1 MDILDIF
8 TPLNSTE
15 QKKKWRKA
23 RIIHVDG
30 RRIRITYIGW
40 DAKFDETLDIYD
52 NSDRISPLGTK
63 TTEQSAR
70 SLSAL
75 KESPQKRTRRH
86 RNNSGGGSA
95 DGGDETSDDEEEGDD
110 DEEDDHG
117 DAEGAALEDASIA
130 NATTATTNSGGL
142 LQSFARFMSSSS
154 DVSRGAKGPGTS
166 STTTTAAAASSVGTA
181 SHHQPRK
188 KPTSSGSSVASER
201 TTKSGTGKR
210 KKKGKHGKYASYEEA
225 RDEIMKK
232 TAEEMAAE
240 LEKERKF
247 LEALGKKKLHVIE
260 VEGDGNCLFRAI
272 SHQLYLTEDNH
283 EVLRR
288 KCVEHL
294 IAHKQRFSLFCAD
307 DYDEHV
313 REMAKSCS
321 WGDELEIRALEE
333 ILDRHITIYSSEAT
347 KLDEPINTNIEE
359 EAVLRGVVPIMLS
372 YHGQNHYNSIYDEK
386 FPLPLPLRGTSLLLQ
401 SRMGLLDASKASSSS
416 SSSGPAGAVTTTNTT
431 ATSLSSSS
439 TGTTT
444 GGGMTGPS
452 TSTVTNGTGNGLSSR
467 QSLSRTSSGTAASFD
482 VNGSG
487 RPNSSGHHA
496 VPVMGPAGAPPGYY
510 PAPMPSPYPYQPAP
524 PPMMMYPTP
533 APAGVMPMI
542 PMMPASPYTGYSMP
556 GAAPAPMSYHHAMPT
571 MYAPSAAAPMMG
583 MGGGEGVAGKGPG
596 SNSARSSFG
605 SVGGGNNNNNNSNSN
620 MVGGNG
626 GTAPSGSPARP
637 PLGSSSSNGPSNS
650 ARKNSSRPSSGYYG

>member
-1 MDILDIF
+1 MDIF

-23 RIIHVDG
+23 RIIQVDG

-52 NSDRISPLGTK
+52 NADRISPLGTK

-75 KESPQKRTRRH
+75 KESPQKRPRRR
-86 RNNSGGGSA
+86 RNSNSGA
-95 DGGDETSDDEEEGDD
+95 DDGGDETSDDEDDDGCDEDDGDD
-110 DEEDDHG
+110 D
-117 DAEGAALEDASIA
+117 GAALEDASIA

-142 LQSFARFMSSSS
+142 LQSFARFMSSTSET
-154 DVSRGAKGPGTS
+154 SRGAKASGP
-166 STTTTAAAASSVGTA
+166 TTAPATSVVTA
-181 SHHQPRK
+181 TYHQPRK

-201 TTKSGTGKR
+201 TTKSGTNKR

-294 IAHKQRFSLFCAD
+294 MAHKHRFSLFCAD

-401 SRMGLLDASKASSSS
+401 SRMGLLDASKS
-416 SSSGPAGAVTTTNTT
+416 SSSGGAAAAATTTT
-431 ATSLSSSS
+431 ATTTSSSASSS
-439 TGTTT
+439 TAAGTGATT
-444 GGGMTGPS
+444 VGSLGS
-452 TSTVTNGTGNGLSSR
+452 TSTGTMAATNGTANGHSSR

-487 RPNSSGHHA
+487 RPTSSGHHA
-496 VPVMGPAGAPPGYY
+496 VPVMGPTGAPGYY
-510 PAPMPSPYPYQPAP
+510 PAPMPSPYAYQPAP

-533 APAGVMPMI
+533 APAGVMPMM

-556 GAAPAPMSYHHAMPT
+556 GAAPAPMPYHHAMPT

-583 MGGGEGVAGKGPG
+583 GGMGGDGVAGKGPG

-605 SVGGGNNNNNNSNSN
+605 SVGGGNSNNSNSN

-626 GTAPSGSPARP
+626 GSAPGGSPARP
-637 PLGSSSSNGPSNS
+637 PLGSSSNGPSNS

>member
-1 MDILDIF
+1 MDIF

-52 NSDRISPLGTK
+52 NADRISPLGTK

-75 KESPQKRTRRH
+75 KESPQKRPRRH
-86 RNNSGGGSA
+86 RNSSSGDDDG
-95 DGGDETSDDEEEGDD
+95 GGDETSDDEDDGDD
-110 DEEDDHG
+110 DGDD
-117 DAEGAALEDASIA
+117 DDEGAALEDASIA

-154 DVSRGAKGPGTS
+154 EMARGAKASGTP
-166 STTTTAAAASSVGTA
+166 TAPAASVATA
-181 SHHQPRK
+181 THHQPRK

-201 TTKSGTGKR
+201 TTKSGTNKR

-294 IAHKQRFSLFCAD
+294 MAHKHRFSLFCAD

-401 SRMGLLDASKASSSS
+401 SRMGLLDASKSSSS
-416 SSSGPAGAVTTTNTT
+416 ATTTAVTTTSSS
-431 ATSLSSSS
+431 ASSS
-439 TGTTT
+439 TAAGTMVGGATT
-444 GGGMTGPS
+444 GSSLGS
-452 TSTVTNGTGNGLSSR
+452 TSAGTMGATNGTSNGLSSR

-487 RPNSSGHHA
+487 RPTSSGHHA
-496 VPVMGPAGAPPGYY
+496 VPVMGPAGAPGYY
-510 PAPMPSPYPYQPAP
+510 PAPMPSPYAYQPAP

-533 APAGVMPMI
+533 APAGVMPMM
-542 PMMPASPYTGYSMP
+542 PMIPASPYSGYSMP
-556 GAAPAPMSYHHAMPT
+556 GAAPPPMPYHHAMPT

-583 MGGGEGVAGKGPG
+583 GMAGDGVAGKGPG

-605 SVGGGNNNNNNSNSN
+605 SVGGGNNNNSNSN

-626 GTAPSGSPARP
+626 GAAPGGSPARP
-637 PLGSSSSNGPSNS
+637 PLGSSSSNGPSSS